1 MIITVWATT
10 VTLAI
15 ISLFTS
21 NPFPLIAG
29 LIFAGI
35 GTLVEKFYK

>member
-10 VTLAI
+10 VTMAI

-29 LIFAGI
+29 LIIAGV
-35 GTLVEKFYK
+35 GTLIERFYK